1 MGTVVVRS
9 ETHFKDQRED
19 SVSTER
25 SRWTVT
31 SKGPGSDVSS
41 SHSSHVAAMSL

>member
-1 MGTVVVRS
+1 MGTMMVKP
-9 ETHFKDQRED
+9 EIHFKDQRED
-19 SVSTER
+19 SVSTDR

-41 SHSSHVAAMSL
+41 SQ